1 MNQYLIEN
9 IYEHKKENNRLYYP
23 TNRNGLNE
31 LNSIGSVNLESDNA
45 KNKNPLDSEL
55 INEDIDRENGLFQLN
70 SFPNMNPVELN
81 NIIEHKNISS
91 MNTTNENKIYDY
103 FSKVSEFPNYLGL
116 LKKKKI
122 FEISKVNK
130 KLGRLKK
137 NSVIAGK
144 HDKLAEDNIIRK
156 IKRRFLENLRLYIN
170 KEYKNYRLEKNK
182 ITNRKNWLKKINPKY
197 TRVIKKNE
205 NLKLFSLK
213 VYEVFSDK
221 LSIKYTSHNSDL
233 NKRIIQ
239 NVLSTNETSRLKDI
253 LNTSIETFYE
263 RYISKERFGE
273 FKTLEDDINE
283 LEKQMKES
291 GQENIKQYLTKYK
304 DTAINLKNIF
314 SKKLD
319 RNRKKN

>member
-1 MNQYLIEN
+1 M
-9 IYEHKKENNRLYYP
+9 
-23 TNRNGLNE
+23 
-31 LNSIGSVNLESDNA
+31 
-45 KNKNPLDSEL
+45 
-55 INEDIDRENGLFQLN
+55 
-70 SFPNMNPVELN
+70 
-81 NIIEHKNISS
+81 
-91 MNTTNENKIYDY
+91 
-103 FSKVSEFPNYLGL
+103 
-116 LKKKKI
+116 
-122 FEISKVNK
+122 
-130 KLGRLKK
+130 
-137 NSVIAGK
+137 
-144 HDKLAEDNIIRK
+144 
-156 IKRRFLENLRLYIN
+156 
-170 KEYKNYRLEKNK
+170 
-182 ITNRKNWLKKINPKY
+182 KKINPKY

-233 NKRIIQ
+233 NKRKIQ
-239 NVLSTNETSRLKDI
+239 NVFSANESSRLKDI

>member
-1 MNQYLIEN
+1 M
-9 IYEHKKENNRLYYP
+9 
-23 TNRNGLNE
+23 
-31 LNSIGSVNLESDNA
+31 
-45 KNKNPLDSEL
+45 
-55 INEDIDRENGLFQLN
+55 
-70 SFPNMNPVELN
+70 
-81 NIIEHKNISS
+81 
-91 MNTTNENKIYDY
+91 
-103 FSKVSEFPNYLGL
+103 
-116 LKKKKI
+116 
-122 FEISKVNK
+122 
-130 KLGRLKK
+130 
-137 NSVIAGK
+137 
-144 HDKLAEDNIIRK
+144 
-156 IKRRFLENLRLYIN
+156 
-170 KEYKNYRLEKNK
+170 
-182 ITNRKNWLKKINPKY
+182 KKINPKY

-263 RYISKERFGE
+263 RYISNERFGE

-291 GQENIKQYLTKYK
+291 GQENIEKYLTKYK

>member
-9 IYEHKKENNRLYYP
+9 IYEHKKENNRLDYP

-81 NIIEHKNISS
+81 NIIEQKNISS

-103 FSKVSEFPNYLGL
+103 FSKVSEFPNYLDL

-144 HDKLAEDNIIRK
+144 HDKLAEDNIISK

-170 KEYKNYRLEKNK
+170 KEYKNYRLEMNK

-233 NKRIIQ
+233 NKRKIQ
-239 NVLSTNETSRLKDI
+239 NVFSTNESSRLKDI

>member
-1 MNQYLIEN
+1 M
-9 IYEHKKENNRLYYP
+9 
-23 TNRNGLNE
+23 
-31 LNSIGSVNLESDNA
+31 
-45 KNKNPLDSEL
+45 
-55 INEDIDRENGLFQLN
+55 
-70 SFPNMNPVELN
+70 
-81 NIIEHKNISS
+81 
-91 MNTTNENKIYDY
+91 
-103 FSKVSEFPNYLGL
+103 
-116 LKKKKI
+116 
-122 FEISKVNK
+122 
-130 KLGRLKK
+130 
-137 NSVIAGK
+137 
-144 HDKLAEDNIIRK
+144 
-156 IKRRFLENLRLYIN
+156 
-170 KEYKNYRLEKNK
+170 NK

-263 RYISKERFGE
+263 RYISNERFGE

-291 GQENIKQYLTKYK
+291 GQENIEKYLTKYK